1 MNHFNSSKSQCPTP
15 KLQKGHFKLV
25 KMVRR
30 DKILSRKINGNVLRI
45 LRHFDNKCSFL
56 LQCHLCSIS
65 SAEVQ
70 VRNAYRKSVN
80 EWVKGI
86 FVPSFFPSSSLPSFL
101 SSFLSFSLS
110 LSVSTQTQTHTHRNT
125 GILFRFKNEEN
136 LAICNNMDECGGY
149 YTQ

>member
-86 FVPSFFPSSSLPSFL
+86 FFPSFFPSFSLPSFL

-110 LSVSTQTQTHTHRNT
+110 LSLHTDTDTHTQKHWN
-125 GILFRFKNEEN
+125 I
-136 LAICNNMDECGGY
+136 I
-149 YTQ
+149 QV